1 MKSKMGRPKVPNAK
15 KRGIFIVTRVSP
27 EESQTISGAIRRT
40 GQSQSEW
47 TRETLL
53 TAAHL
58 QCG

>member
-1 MKSKMGRPKVPNAK
+1 MKAKMGRPKVPKAK

-27 EESQTISGAIRRT
+27 EESQTINGAIRRT

-47 TRETLL
+47 ARETLL

>member
-1 MKSKMGRPKVPNAK
+1 MKSKMGRPKVPKAK

-27 EESQTISGAIRRT
+27 EESHAINGAIRRT

-53 TAAHL
+53 TAAVL
-58 QCG
+58 QTK